1 MDRIFL
7 PKTDPKKYTG
17 PLPSPED
24 VLIQMFKGLNYIHC
38 DARPRLVHRDIKPQ
52 NVLISLPTEPS
63 ATPVIKWADFGL
75 SKALQGSEMSFTP
88 SGIKGTYY
96 WMAPE
101 MYKAAMGRNPNYRGT
116 LKSDIFSVACVA
128 FYFLTGGSHPFGPY
142 EEVPK
147 YVMENSPIYLH
158 SNLRDFAKF

>member
-1 MDRIFL
+1 MDQLFL
-7 PKTDPKKYTG
+7 PEEDPKCYMG
-17 PLPSPED
+17 PPLPSSRK
-24 VLIQMFKGLNYIHC
+24 VLIQLFKGLKYIH
-38 DARPRLVHRDIKPQ
+38 DSKYVHRDIKPQ
-52 NVLISLPTEPS
+52 NVLISFPDQS
-63 ATPVIKWADFGL
+63 SGMPVIKWADFGL

-158 SNLRDFAKF
+158 SKLRDFAKF